1 MGLVLSA
8 RVVQFP
14 LSTGHKIA
22 GHGLINGLKYDTDHD
37 GPMLASI
44 ITCFKRQIVAVTAH
58 DTQIQEA
65 FYQFGINFG
74 EEIMAK

>member
-1 MGLVLSA
+1 
-8 RVVQFP
+8 
-14 LSTGHKIA
+14 
-22 GHGLINGLKYDTDHD
+22 
-37 GPMLASI
+37 MLASI